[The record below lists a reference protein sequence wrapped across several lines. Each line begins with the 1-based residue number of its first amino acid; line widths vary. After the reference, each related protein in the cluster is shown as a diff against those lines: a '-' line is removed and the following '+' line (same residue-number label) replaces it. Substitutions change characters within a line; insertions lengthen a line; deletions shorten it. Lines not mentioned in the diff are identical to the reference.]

1 MIAAAVIGCGRMGAF
16 TSDSVRR
23 YAPDCWFP
31 LAHAEAI
38 AAHPDVTLAGLC
50 DPVADNLARA
60 QAAYGNPAGYADVA
74 TLAAEVAPQLVG
86 IATRTIGRAEIIKT
100 LFDRGTR
107 AFHIE
112 KPLCNSVAELDAL
125 TPILMRDDVFA
136 TYGSVRRFF
145 DIYAR
150 ALAMVH
156 DGAIGDL
163 LEIRLNFGPGALY
176 WVHPHAIDLIL
187 FAAVGRQV
195 SGVQARF
202 EAVEPGAQPGEVA
215 NDPVLQSAT
224 IWFDDGVAGH
234 IGRAP
239 GLDMIL
245 SGTAGEIAVRSDG
258 RAIEIATAR
267 GDDPYLV
274 RETID
279 GPTSVSG
286 PQGTLAPISQLV
298 ACLQGDA
305 DAIAANRVNKRD
317 ILAGQ
322 RIAFAMLASHARG
335 SAIVGFDAI
344 DPAMSVLARTG
355 GNYA

>member
-23 YAPDCWFP
+23 FAPDCWFP

-38 AAHPDVTLAGLC
+38 AAHPDVTLAALC
-50 DPVADNLARA
+50 DPQPENLARA
-60 QAAYGNPAGYADVA
+60 RTAYGDPPGYADVA
-74 TLAAEVAPQLVG
+74 TLAAEVRPSLVG
-86 IATRTIGRAEIIKT
+86 IATRTIGRAQIIQT
-100 LFDRGTR
+100 LFDHGTR

-125 TPILMRDDVFA
+125 TPVLMRDDVFA

-150 ALAMVH
+150 AVAMVRE
-156 DGAIGDL
+156 GAIGEL
-163 LEIRLNFGPGALY
+163 TEIRANFGPGALY

-187 FAAVGRQV
+187 FAAAGRQV
-195 SGVQARF
+195 TGVQARF
-202 EAVEPGAQPGEVA
+202 GEIEPGERPGEVA
-215 NDPVLQSAT
+215 NDPVIQSAT

-239 GLDMIL
+239 GLDLVL
-245 SGTAGEIAVRSDG
+245 SGTTGEIAVRSDG
-258 RAIEIATAR
+258 RGIEIAVAR
-267 GDDPYLV
+267 GDDPYLLRNPV
-274 RETID
+274 D
-279 GPTSVSG
+279 MPAMQAA
-286 PQGTLAPISQLV
+286 QGTLAPVSQLA

-305 DAIAANRVNKRD
+305 DAIAANRINKRD
-317 ILAGQ
+317 ILTGQ

-344 DPAMSVLARTG
+344 DPATAVLARTG